1 MTQKAMFVRVL
12 PSELRFMD
20 NRAKFSMRSRTNYAI
35 NELHRVVTG
44 QKPAPTVYPEA
55 APGADSVVLFLRAP
69 EELKHA
75 CAAKAAEAGL
85 PLSRWVR
92 GVLTAE

>member
-1 MTQKAMFVRVL
+1 LFCRVL
-12 PSELRFMD
+12 PSELKTMDSRARF
-20 NRAKFSMRSRTNYAI
+20 AMRSRTNYALS
-35 NELHRVVTG
+35 ELHKVVSG
-44 QKPAPTVYPEA
+44 DKADPTSYPDA
-55 APGADSVVLFLRAP
+55 APGDDSVVLFLRLP

-75 CAAKAAEAGL
+75 CAAKATLAGV